1 MPVKD
6 AAITETWRQCSAF
19 SRALHVTVTAL
30 HLSGSDTVSTGP
42 TVLISLAFAPTPA
55 NVAVFFCSGLSYGM
69 VSAGSKK
76 FKHPYPFML
85 NHLQLVMLLMEVF

>member
-19 SRALHVTVTAL
+19 SRVLCVTVTAL

-42 TVLISLAFAPTPA
+42 TALISLAFAPTPA
-55 NVAVFFCSGLSYGM
+55 NVAVFF
-69 VSAGSKK
+69 
-76 FKHPYPFML
+76 
-85 NHLQLVMLLMEVF
+85 LLRPVLWNGFCWIREM